1 MFVTEF
7 NAIAKPLAKLIK
19 VHETWQ
25 WKDEQENVFQELN
38 VRLTFTSMLRQPI
51 KGRPFQLHTNWCMLG
66 LGTMFMDDEGR
77 EFVVAYMLAVLTTM
91 LNPSTPF
98 IKGNALL

>member
-1 MFVTEF
+1 
-7 NAIAKPLAKLIK
+7 
-19 VHETWQ
+19 
-25 WKDEQENVFQELN
+25 
-38 VRLTFTSMLRQPI
+38 
-51 KGRPFQLHTNWCMLG
+51 MLG
-66 LGTMFMDDEGR
+66 VGTMFMDDEGR

>member
-1 MFVTEF
+1 
-7 NAIAKPLAKLIK
+7 
-19 VHETWQ
+19 
-25 WKDEQENVFQELN
+25 
-38 VRLTFTSMLRQPI
+38 
-51 KGRPFQLHTNWCMLG
+51 MLG

-77 EFVVAYMLAVLTTM
+77 EFAVAYMLVVPTTM

>member
-1 MFVTEF
+1 
-7 NAIAKPLAKLIK
+7 
-19 VHETWQ
+19 
-25 WKDEQENVFQELN
+25 
-38 VRLTFTSMLRQPI
+38 
-51 KGRPFQLHTNWCMLG
+51 MLG

-77 EFVVAYMLAVLTTM
+77 EFVMAYMLVVPTTM